1 MSSGID
7 PSHDYRH
14 NFLGGLGRAGGG
26 GGRGTTLSLLS
37 VYSKVKITSN

>member
-26 GGRGTTLSLLS
+26 GDGELHYLYCPFT
-37 VYSKVKITSN
+37 VK

>member
-7 PSHDYRH
+7 PSHDHRH

-26 GGRGTTLSLLS
+26 VGGTGNYTIFIVRLQ
-37 VYSKVKITSN
+37 

>member
-26 GGRGTTLSLLS
+26 DGELHYLYCPFT
-37 VYSKVKITSN
+37 VK